1 MKNKKIKFALILLS
15 LLCFLNF
22 NLAFA
27 QNNNNSQEQ
36 NEVVEITISA
46 AGDCTLGS
54 DLSRGYKNSFMEEF
68 YKQNKNYG
76 YFFKNVKHIF
86 EKDDLTIVNLEG
98 TLTNATK
105 MAEKDYRFK
114 GLPEFTNI
122 LKQGN
127 IEAVNLANNHTYDY
141 LVKGYKDTVY
151 YLEKSGIKYFGRENR
166 TIVEV
171 KGIKLGLLGYSGRI
185 DSKALRN
192 TIKNDIKYLKSKGAS
207 VVIVNFHWGE
217 EKNYY
222 ANETQKS
229 LGRFTIDCGADLVLG
244 HHPHVIQGIEEYKG
258 KKIIYS
264 LGNFCFGGNKN
275 PFDKDTFIYQQTF
288 KFKEGKLVDSKSYK
302 IIPCSVSSVKYRNNY
317 QPTPLTGKDAQRVLD
332 RIKMYSK

>member
-1 MKNKKIKFALILLS
+1 MKNKKITFSLIISVLLYFFNFSIAL
-15 LLCFLNF
+15 
-22 NLAFA
+22 AET
-27 QNNNNSQEQ
+27 NNSQQQQ
-36 NEVVEITISA
+36 NETVEITISA

-54 DLSRGYKNSFMEEF
+54 DLSRGYKYSFMEEF
-68 YKQNKNYG
+68 YRQNKNYD

-98 TLTNATK
+98 TLTTATK

-141 LVKGYKDTVY
+141 LLKGYKDTMY
-151 YLEKSGIKYFGRENR
+151 YLEKSGIKYFGREKR

-171 KGIKLGLLGYSGRI
+171 KGVKIGLLGYSGRV
-185 DSKALRN
+185 DSKALRK
-192 TIKNDIKYLKSKGAS
+192 TISNDIKYLKSKGAK

-217 EKNYY
+217 EKKYY
-222 ANETQKS
+222 ANKTQKS
-229 LGRFTIDCGADLVLG
+229 LGRYTIDCGADLVLG
-244 HHPHVIQGIEEYKG
+244 HHPHVIQGMEEYKG

-288 KFKEGKLVDSKSYK
+288 KFKDGKLIDDKTYK

-317 QPTPLTGKDAQRVLD
+317 QPTLLTGKDAQRVLD
-332 RIKMYSK
+332 RIKKYSK